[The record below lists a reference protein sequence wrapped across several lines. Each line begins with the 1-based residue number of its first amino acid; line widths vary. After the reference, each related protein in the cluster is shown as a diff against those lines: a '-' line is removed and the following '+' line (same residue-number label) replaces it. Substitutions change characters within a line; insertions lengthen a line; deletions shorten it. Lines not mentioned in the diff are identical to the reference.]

1 MRLGVIGFG
10 GRISN
15 VINHCLRPEA
25 PNLRVVGIVDPDRQG
40 ASGRLAECDKETA
53 VFYDDL
59 KSLVKNAKPDALA
72 IGTRCNLHAPCAIEA
87 AAYDLPIYL
96 EKPVAIS
103 YEQAQGLEKAWE
115 TSQAHVVVS
124 FPLKVSPLCRQT
136 HAILQQGVTGKPV
149 HAAAVNYVPYGTVYW
164 EQFYREYSISG
175 GLFLQKATHDLDY
188 LAFLMGSPIVRV
200 AAMGTFQHVFGGDKP
215 GDLVCSQC
223 PEERTCLESPRNRKI
238 NCSGGDNKNHNCVFS
253 VDCGTVETG
262 TNEDCSSALLEFA
275 SGAHGVYTQVFF
287 ARRDAA
293 RRGAVIS
300 GYMGTVDMD
309 WYRNNIRVVH
319 HHQPFSETVNAGE
332 GLSHFGGD
340 AELARDFIGIIE
352 GHGQSRTT
360 IWDGIQSV
368 YCCLA
373 ARESMHSGTYV
384 NVRQVGQ

>member
-1 MRLGVIGFG
+1 MRLGVVGFG
-10 GRISN
+10 GRISS

-25 PNLRVVGIVDPDRQG
+25 PELRVVGIVDPDKKG
-40 ASGRLAECDKETA
+40 ATQRLAECDKEA

-59 KSLVKNAKPDALA
+59 KSLIKNAKPDALA
-72 IGTRCNLHAPCAIEA
+72 IGTRCNMHTPYAVEA

-96 EKPVAIS
+96 EKPVAINH
-103 YEQAQGLEKAWE
+103 EQAESLEKAWAK
-115 TSQAHVVVS
+115 SKAPVVVS
-124 FPLKVSPLCRQT
+124 FPLKVSPLCLKTRER
-136 HAILQQGVTGKPV
+136 IEQGATGKPV
-149 HAAAVNYVPYGTVYW
+149 HIMAANYVPYGTVYW
-164 EQFYREYSISG
+164 DELYRDYSITG

-188 LAFLMGSPIVRV
+188 MAFLMGSPIVRV

-215 GDLVCSQC
+215 SGLTCGKC
-223 PEERTCLESPRNRKI
+223 PDERTCLESPRNRKI
-238 NCSGGDNKNHNCVFS
+238 NCSGGALNDHFCDFS

-262 TNEDCSSALLEFA
+262 TNEDCSSVLLEFA

-293 RRGAVIS
+293 RRGAIVS

-309 WYRNNIRVVH
+309 WYRNDIHVTH
-319 HHQPFSETVNAGE
+319 HHQPFSETVKAGE

-352 GHGQSRTT
+352 GRGKSRTP

-368 YCCLA
+368 YTCLA
-373 ARESMHSGTYV
+373 ARDSMRTGAFV
-384 NVRQVGQ
+384 NVKQAGK